1 MTKLIQVIITD
12 EARYGDGSSMD
23 SPTRIVTKIFNPDG
37 TLLMER
43 DPAADVVTPEKK
55 KFMRE
60 HLFRKLGESKEM
72 HQLWKELCAEMESPK
87 D

>member
-55 KFMRE
+55 ARMRRLYLNGFAGKSAE
-60 HLFRKLGESKEM
+60 QM
-72 HQLWKELCAEMESPK
+72 WKELCAEMESPK